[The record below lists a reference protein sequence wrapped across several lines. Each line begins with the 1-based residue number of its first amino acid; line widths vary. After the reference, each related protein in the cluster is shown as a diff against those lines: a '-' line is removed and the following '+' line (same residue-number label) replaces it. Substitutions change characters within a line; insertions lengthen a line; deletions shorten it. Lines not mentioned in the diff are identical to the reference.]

1 MNHHSLDSLQVMHE
15 RNVTNFAE
23 ASCCSVRKVA
33 PGFNLC
39 SLMSAT
45 ECQYMS
51 LIDTRLT
58 FFSLQFEHCIGMLQ
72 LSWAQCVKWVTVFF
86 CAQRDI

>member
-1 MNHHSLDSLQVMHE
+1 
-15 RNVTNFAE
+15 
-23 ASCCSVRKVA
+23 
-33 PGFNLC
+33 
-39 SLMSAT
+39 
-45 ECQYMS
+45 MS

-86 CAQRDI
+86 SAQRDI